1 MICGRLK
8 RKKMDWMK
16 RKKNRTSQ
24 RKRKYK
30 PSKTRALT
38 KTQNG
43 NWLSTIL
50 CREEWLRNFFVI
62 LAVSAAA
69 VSQVS
74 ALDNVGSFTTSC
86 HSSGGYAIRWCN
98 KIMEVLC
105 VICARV
111 RFGSMVITVGCR
123 EMFESFH
130 FWGSSIFQL
139 SPVRECKLEF
149 IIVLRYTRKSL
160 WNIRD

>member
-1 MICGRLK
+1 M
-8 RKKMDWMK
+8 M
-16 RKKNRTSQ
+16 
-24 RKRKYK
+24 
-30 PSKTRALT
+30 
-38 KTQNG
+38 
-43 NWLSTIL
+43 
-50 CREEWLRNFFVI
+50 

-74 ALDNVGSFTTSC
+74 ALDNVGSFNTSC
-86 HSSGGYAIRWCN
+86 HSRGGYAMRWCN
-98 KIMEVLC
+98 RIMEVLC

-139 SPVRECKLEF
+139 NHVRA
-149 IIVLRYTRKSL
+149 
-160 WNIRD
+160 